1 MLLKE
6 TINDIDGDSI
16 AKKKSSK
23 KKKGIFSS
31 LLDEIIKS
39 KKLDD
44 NEKPSFYDAP
54 DSSFFGDEDFDDLDI
69 VKPEGQKPKAFNF
82 NWWEYVIIFTEL
94 ILLIYAILVFLNQV
108 PIF

>member
-6 TINDIDGDSI
+6 TIENIDDEDVK
-16 AKKKSSK
+16 KKKSIK

-31 LLDEIIKS
+31 LLGEIINS
-39 KKLDD
+39 KENTTD
-44 NEKPSFYDAP
+44 EKPSFYDK
-54 DSSFFGDEDFDDLDI
+54 DSSFFTDDDFDDLDI
-69 VKPEGQKPKAFNF
+69 VKSKEQKPRAFNF
-82 NWWEYVIIFTEL
+82 NWWEYAIIFTEL